1 MLRNLFSFS
10 PHPDRVESLMS
21 SLKMSQ
27 RRSLFTFIIALFM
40 NMVVEKVVS
49 TFTVLI
55 DFDIETAQKL
65 NMVNLFMLIPESS

>member
-10 PHPDRVESLMS
+10 PHTADRVESLMS

-40 NMVVEKVVS
+40 NTVVEKLVS
-49 TFTVLI
+49 TFKVLI
-55 DFDIETAQKL
+55 DFDVEIAQKL
-65 NMVNLFMLIPESS
+65 NIVYPFIC